1 MTLDID
7 LPDFAPALMNL
18 ADFLYACQRHYHLWL
33 ALTQSKKNKKLK
45 CLWYFLISSKLKN

>member
-18 ADFLYACQRHYHLWL
+18 ADFLYARQRHYHLWP